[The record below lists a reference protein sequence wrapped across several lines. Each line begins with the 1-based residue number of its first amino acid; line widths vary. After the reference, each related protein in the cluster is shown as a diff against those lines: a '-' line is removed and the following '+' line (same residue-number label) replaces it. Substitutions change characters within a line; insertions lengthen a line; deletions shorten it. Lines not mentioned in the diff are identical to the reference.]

1 MSKSRDTVIGI
12 VSFSLLFVVGAGY
25 SSYHQKQITDQR
37 QAANQQAQA
46 ELLKAQAELLK
57 AQEVARQAAAEQV
70 AAQQAAAAQVAQEK
84 VREEAAFASNI
95 KTYAPTAAPDP
106 FPRKSDIQAQVFAHC
121 GSGASAHP
129 SATPEMV
136 NGQPA
141 IDVGLFVDG
150 MLCAGRVDL
159 LYQDAV
165 NQWYA
170 RNR

>member
-1 MSKSRDTVIGI
+1 MSKSSDTVIGI

-37 QAANQQAQA
+37 QAANQQAQS
-46 ELLKAQAELLK
+46 ELLKAQA
-57 AQEVARQAAAEQV
+57 AARQAVAEQV
-70 AAQQAAAAQVAQEK
+70 IAQQAAAAQVAQET

-95 KTYAPTAAPDP
+95 KTYVPTAAPDP
-106 FPRKSDIQAQVFAHC
+106 FPRKSDIQAQVFAYC

-136 NGQPA
+136 NGLPA
-141 IDVGLFVDG
+141 IDAGLFVNG